1 LSAAEDAAP
10 RIAVTMGDPRGI
22 GPEIILKALSGHD
35 LPADA
40 GLVVVGAREVLE
52 HEARALGLD
61 VDLPTAGSP
70 GTGAV
75 SLVDLGNFPA
85 ERLTPHSPDA
95 SAGRA
100 SVEYIERAV
109 RMALDGDVD
118 AVVTAPINKEAIAA
132 AGSPFA
138 GHTEMLAHLTGGSRP
153 VMLMVSEALRVA
165 LVTTHMALRDVP
177 KAITGRKVMATT
189 QIVADGVRRFF
200 GVEEPRIAVCGL
212 NPHASDGG
220 RFGNEE
226 QKIIAP
232 AVAKLRQTGLD
243 VIGPVP
249 SDTAFL
255 KARQDAYDAV
265 VALYHDQALIP
276 VKMSGLGSVVNVT
289 LGLRIIRTSVG
300 HGTAYDIA
308 GRGEA
313 DEASLVAAIRLAG
326 RMARASGG

>member
-1 LSAAEDAAP
+1 LSVAEDAAP
-10 RIAVTMGDPRGI
+10 CIAVTMGDPRGI
-22 GPEIILKALSGHD
+22 GPEVILKVLSGHD
-35 LPADA
+35 LASDA
-40 GLVVVGAREVLE
+40 SIVVVGAREVLE
-52 HEARALGLD
+52 HEAHALGLD
-61 VDLPTAGSP
+61 VDLPTGGSP
-70 GTGAV
+70 ASGAF
-75 SLVDLGNFPA
+75 SLLDMGNFPA
-85 ERLTPHSPDA
+85 ERLTPRRPDA

-100 SVEYIERAV
+100 SVEYIEHAV
-109 RMALDGDVD
+109 RMALDGNVD

-138 GHTEMLAHLTGGSRP
+138 GHTEMLAHLTGASRP
-153 VMLMVSEALRVA
+153 VMLMVSEGLRVA

-177 KAITGRKVMATT
+177 NAVTGRKIMATT
-189 QIVADGVRRFF
+189 QIVADGMRRFF
-200 GVEEPRIAVCGL
+200 AVERPRIAVCGL

-220 RFGNEE
+220 RFGDEE
-226 QKIIAP
+226 QRIIAP
-232 AVAKLRQTGLD
+232 AVAKLQRTGLD
-243 VIGPVP
+243 VVGPVP

-276 VKMSGLGSVVNVT
+276 VKMPGLGSVVNVT

-308 GRGEA
+308 GRGQA

-326 RMARASGG
+326 RMANAARG